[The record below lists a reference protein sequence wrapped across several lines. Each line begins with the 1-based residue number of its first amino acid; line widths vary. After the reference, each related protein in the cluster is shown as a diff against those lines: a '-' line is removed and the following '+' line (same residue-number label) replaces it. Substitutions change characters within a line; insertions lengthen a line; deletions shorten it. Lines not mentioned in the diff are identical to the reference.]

1 MFRLVARQ
9 FFRKNQG
16 LLSATRLSSTKPVAQ
31 SVTQNNDQFLAV
43 KWNDG
48 KVDEFPHF
56 YLRENCNC
64 PKCFQ
69 PLKNARNMFAPKELS
84 LDVTAESAKIDS
96 NQLNV
101 KWTDGHSSVFSA
113 ESLESLRYVITLM
126 IHKVFHKILFI
137 VATKV
142 LKKKNFLYFCQS
154 LTLFIV

>member
-31 SVTQNNDQFLAV
+31 SITQNNDEFLAV
-43 KWNDG
+43 QWSDG

-64 PKCFQ
+64 PQCFQ
-69 PLKNARNMFAPKELS
+69 PLKNARNIFPPKELS

-96 NQLNV
+96 NQLSV

-113 ESLESLRYVITLM
+113 ENLESLRYVTVINNLVCYM
-126 IHKVFHKILFI
+126 HAVGNRL
-137 VATKV
+137 
-142 LKKKNFLYFCQS
+142 
-154 LTLFIV
+154 